1 MLCAPLTAR
10 KRGVALQASPKTAS
24 DFTQHTQSPSIAL
37 PVPRG
42 ASIVDALSLVFFLLS
57 YQISLCVCPNLVE
70 KYLEFLSL
78 MTFGP
83 LAIFTFWPSLFRL
96 SNSSPLR
103 PVLCCR
109 VKTACKKQS
118 GSLMSCVTW
127 GRVAS
132 EDEVRLLVGPAAV
145 IGTIL
150 AAIARAIR
158 PDGMSI
164 GTRGR
169 RAAIA
174 GASLLAIACLILM
187 VLAIYA
193 NETCVDTIIF
203 GRTGDSEVTLLQM
216 FWMLVP
222 GVSTAAITSAICN
235 LAATRLSLPRKTKD
249 SWASWKVDHIPAIVQ
264 NGVVSPRDDYGMGI
278 GKLARYSPLW
288 CLASGA
294 WLFVTAV
301 MVYVTAR
308 GDLTNGLLNL
318 AGLLA
323 VATNTGIPAWNIS
336 KSGSGQDTK
345 SRNVDLVRT
354 VETNVVGNFYDN
366 VAAVT
371 TTVADKEKTD
381 GVPMVLGRTQL
392 YIVAN
397 AHATI
402 ADYRGDEMDVNHF
415 TSKEKEEN
423 EAKALAKA
431 IVAAANETT
440 KRLSRVLT
448 EAEKGDE
455 ATELMTLSAYMC
467 TVADNTAWEDKPA
480 QRRRLLA
487 LSMAIA
493 WAMKITGGYGGKIAR
508 TDSTLELDKWH
519 EAGSCSCCLHRW
531 TVWRPLQASP
541 DKEMEFLFGR

>member
-1 MLCAPLTAR
+1 
-10 KRGVALQASPKTAS
+10 
-24 DFTQHTQSPSIAL
+24 
-37 PVPRG
+37 
-42 ASIVDALSLVFFLLS
+42 
-57 YQISLCVCPNLVE
+57 
-70 KYLEFLSL
+70 
-78 MTFGP
+78 
-83 LAIFTFWPSLFRL
+83 
-96 SNSSPLR
+96 
-103 PVLCCR
+103 
-109 VKTACKKQS
+109 
-118 GSLMSCVTW
+118 MSCVAW
-127 GRVAS
+127 GRAAT

-150 AAIARAIR
+150 AAIVRAIR

-174 GASLLAIACLILM
+174 GASFLALACLIAM

-193 NETCVDTIIF
+193 NEACVDTIIV
-203 GRTGDSEVTLLQM
+203 GRTDESEVTLLQM

-222 GVSTAAITSAICN
+222 GVATAAITGAICN
-235 LAATRLSLPRKTKD
+235 LVATRLSLPRKIQDKKD
-249 SWASWKVDHIPAIVQ
+249 NGSWARWKVGHIPDIVQ

-301 MVYVTAR
+301 MMYVTAR

-323 VATNTGIPAWNIS
+323 VATNTGIPAWNAS
-336 KSGSGQDTK
+336 KSGSGQDMK
-345 SRNVDLVRT
+345 SKNVDLVRT

-371 TTVADKEKTD
+371 TTVADEEKRD

-392 YIVAN
+392 YVVAN

-402 ADYRGDEMDVNHF
+402 ADYRGHEMDVNHF
-415 TSKEKEEN
+415 TPKSEKEED
-423 EAKALAKA
+423 EAKALARA

-455 ATELMTLSAYMC
+455 ETELTTLSAYMC
-467 TVADNTAWEDKPA
+467 TIADNTAWVGKPA

-493 WAMKITGGYGGKIAR
+493 WAMKITGVYGGKIAR
-508 TDSTLELDKWH
+508 TDTTLQLDRWH
-519 EAGSCSCCLHRW
+519 EAESCSCCLHRW
-531 TVWRPLQASP
+531 TVWRPLQESP
-541 DKEMEFLFGR
+541 NKEMAFLFGR